1 MLLENKV
8 AVIHGGGGSIGGAA
22 ARVFAREGA
31 RLFLAGK
38 SLPRLEAAASVARA
52 EGAEV
57 SIAVVDAMDQAAVD
71 RHVDE
76 VADAAGRIDIALNAV
91 GFDHVQGLP
100 IAETSLD
107 DYLHPVV
114 GYLQTN
120 FVTAKAV
127 SRHMIAQ
134 GSGVILTIS
143 TPGARLTGAGSS
155 AMRPN
160 RPGSRGSRARSPASS
175 GPMGFGWSA
184 CVRTRCRMPSPP
196 RTRATCSA
204 ARPRQA
210 ASPWMQWLTG
220 LVGMTL
226 LGRLPVLD
234 EVAEYLAF
242 AASDR
247 ARSMTGAIANLSAGA
262 LVD

>member
-57 SIAVVDAMDQAAVD
+57 SIAVVDAMDQVAVD

-143 TPGARLTGAGSS
+143 TPGARLTGRGLIGNAARS
-155 AMRPN
+155 A
-160 RPGSRGSRARSPASS
+160 GSRGSRARSPASS
-175 GPMGFGWSA
+175 ARWGSGGLRASA
-184 CVRTRCRMPSPP
+184 RDVGCPRDLVHARDVRPHGRGQRHPDGCSGSP
-196 RTRATCSA
+196 AWWA
-204 ARPRQA
+204 
-210 ASPWMQWLTG
+210 
-220 LVGMTL
+220 
-226 LGRLPVLD
+226 
-234 EVAEYLAF
+234 
-242 AASDR
+242 
-247 ARSMTGAIANLSAGA
+247 
-262 LVD
+262 